1 MEDYSRYLIRDYNYW
16 SVQVHTNQGY
26 LGRCIIWCKRE
37 NILDLADARK
47 GEQEELFM
55 ILEKLKRALK
65 KSFQVDWFNYAFLG
79 NETMHLHGHVV
90 PRYASPREFA
100 GVTFVDERYG
110 HNYQT
115 EKKIFFFFSFSF
127 FLW

>member
-1 MEDYSRYLIRDYNYW
+1 
-16 SVQVHTNQGY
+16 
-26 LGRCIIWCKRE
+26 
-37 NILDLADARK
+37 
-47 GEQEELFM
+47 M

-115 EKKIFFFFSFSF
+115 DKNFVTSPALLEAVRIKIKEN
-127 FLW
+127 LE